1 MSNYTKTTNFGAKDT
16 LPSGD
21 SQKIIRGTEFDTEFN
36 NVATA
41 IATKLEVDGSN
52 NLAISGTFS
61 STKLIPTGGTA
72 TGNGMYLPAANAVA
86 ISTNGT
92 ERLRIDSSGVASF
105 ASNPILNGG
114 TANGLVY
121 LDGSKVAT
129 SGSAVTFDGTNL
141 ATTGTASATKL
152 IPTGGTATGNGM
164 YLPAANT
171 LALSTNGT
179 ERVRVDSSGNLGIGT
194 ASPGAKLDIG
204 GTNNTVFFKNSGATT
219 GYALAAVSNTG
230 GAFQYGISSSTG
242 TFWGSGNAGNYS
254 ANIGTTTATNLGFG
268 TNDTLRMLL
277 DSSGNLGI
285 GVTPSA
291 WNSATKNIQNPAG
304 SLFSINTT
312 DSGVSQNLFLDS
324 TGTWKYVNTAAA
336 SYFAQ
341 SSGSFVWTSVGSGT
355 AGATASLTTK
365 MTLDAAGNL
374 TVGQS
379 TSNATLADA
388 GYVSIKNTANTS
400 GFDIGLLGGSSD
412 INAFIYQRANGYLA
426 FGTNNTERARITSGG
441 QLCLGVTAANGSARF
456 TVGGLTTGTSAADVF
471 VGRTGTE
478 ADGVGLGASIQL
490 QNNTNTTACI
500 IQQYSNNL
508 QFFNYTGAA
517 WTERARI
524 KSTGQF
530 RFVPLSSDPSGAES
544 GDVYYNSTSNKL
556 KVYNGTSWVDL
567 H

>member
-72 TGNGMYLPAANAVA
+72 TGNGMYLPAANTV
-86 ISTNGT
+86 
-92 ERLRIDSSGVASF
+92 
-105 ASNPILNGG
+105 
-114 TANGLVY
+114 
-121 LDGSKVAT
+121 
-129 SGSAVTFDGTNL
+129 
-141 ATTGTASATKL
+141 
-152 IPTGGTATGNGM
+152 
-164 YLPAANT
+164 
-171 LALSTNGT
+171 ALSTNGT
-179 ERVRVDSSGNLGIGT
+179 ERVRVDSSGNLGVGT
-194 ASPGAKLDIG
+194 TSPGSRLDVQSASSANAYRVANIYNSAAT
-204 GTNNTVFFKNSGATT
+204 GTTAGSNVLLRVASNGSGAD
-219 GYALAAVSNTG
+219 
-230 GAFQYGISSSTG
+230 STLVLTDSTSTNG
-242 TFWGSGNAGNYS
+242 FICNNNGNLLFGN
-254 ANIGTTTATNLGFG
+254 GLGF
-268 TNDTLRMLL
+268 TERMRL

-285 GVTPSA
+285 G
-291 WNSATKNIQNPAG
+291 
-304 SLFSINTT
+304 
-312 DSGVSQNLFLDS
+312 
-324 TGTWKYVNTAAA
+324 
-336 SYFAQ
+336 
-341 SSGSFVWTSVGSGT
+341 
-355 AGATASLTTK
+355 TASPAYSLDVNGAINASADIISQGNNARISLYRSDGINYFDWASGQSLYFSTQTSAGGGGRSTK
-365 MTLDAAGNL
+365 MTLDSSGNL
-374 TVGQS
+374 TVGNVKLE
-379 TSNATLADA
+379 TGAGFGGINTVGATPLIF
-388 GYVSIKNTANTS
+388 Y
-400 GFDIGLLGGSSD
+400 
-412 INAFIYQRANGYLA
+412 
-426 FGTNNTERARITSGG
+426 TNNTEKARITSGG